1 MTVEAAYSKFKKNN
15 FKIYI
20 VICLAFAAWCVYDGY
35 FNEEWIKEHTNPD
48 GSPQTYLVF
57 NKRAPYWLGVAALF
71 FAGCLLAVQSKKIIA
86 DENELILSE
95 AKKIP
100 YDSVEK
106 IDKTNFE
113 SKGYFVVTYKDQL
126 GNENNL
132 KLSNKNYDNLN
143 AVLDVLVEKISTG

>member
-1 MTVEAAYSKFKKNN
+1 MAVEAGYSKFKKSN

-48 GSPQTYLVF
+48 GSLQTYLVF
-57 NKRAPYWLGVAALF
+57 NKRVPYWLGGIAIF
-71 FAGCLLAVQSKKIIA
+71 FAGCLLAVRNKKIIA
-86 DENELILSE
+86 DDNELILNE

-106 IDKTNFE
+106 IDRTNFE
-113 SKGYFVVTYKDQL
+113 SKGYFIVTYKDQS

-143 AVLDVLVEKISTG
+143 AVLDVLVGKISAG